1 VHAWL
6 REPTLIGHRTCTG
19 ALHLRFLAQTMRWR
33 WLLLFALAWVAW
45 DRWQARPIVHP
56 PGILAGADPVQADLG
71 PSPPRL
77 TKAGYQ
83 ILPLQSF
90 SLVARVLSKERYR
103 FDEAADIAPV
113 DLALGWG
120 RMSDQAVLDAFD
132 ISQSGRFYFWHVDRF
147 PIPRREI
154 ETHSANMHMIPGN
167 DEVGHKLLGI
177 RAGQIVSLSGYLVEV
192 RGPNGWRWRSS
203 LTRDDTGA
211 GACELVWVET
221 VEAH

>member
-1 VHAWL
+1 
-6 REPTLIGHRTCTG
+6 
-19 ALHLRFLAQTMRWR
+19 MRWR
-33 WLLLFALAWVAW
+33 WLLLLALAWMAW

-56 PGILAGADPVQADLG
+56 PGILANADPVQADLG

-83 ILPLQSF
+83 ILPLQLF
-90 SLVARVLSKERYR
+90 SVVARVLSKERYR
-103 FDEAADIAPV
+103 FDEAAEIAPL

-120 RMSDQAVLDAFD
+120 PMSDQAVLDAFD

-154 ETHSANMHMIPGN
+154 ETHSANMHMVPANG
-167 DEVGHKLLGI
+167 EVRHKLLSI

-192 RGPNGWRWRSS
+192 QGPNGWRWRSS
-203 LTRDDTGA
+203 LTREDTGA
-211 GACELVWVET
+211 GACEVVWVET
-221 VEAH
+221 VEAR

>member
-1 VHAWL
+1 
-6 REPTLIGHRTCTG
+6 
-19 ALHLRFLAQTMRWR
+19 MRWR

-45 DRWQARPIVHP
+45 DRWEARPIVHP
-56 PGILAGADPVQADLG
+56 PGILVSADPVQTDLG

-77 TKAGYQ
+77 SKAGYQ

-120 RMSDQAVLDAFD
+120 RMSDQAILDAFD
-132 ISQSGRFYFWHVDRF
+132 ISQSRRFYFWHVDRF

-154 ETHSANMHMIPGN
+154 ETHSANMHMIPAN
-167 DEVGHKLLGI
+167 DEVKRNLLSI

-192 RGPNGWRWRSS
+192 HGPNGWRWRSS
-203 LTRDDTGA
+203 LTREDTDA
-211 GACELVWVET
+211 GACEVVWVET
-221 VEAH
+221 VQAR

>member
-1 VHAWL
+1 
-6 REPTLIGHRTCTG
+6 
-19 ALHLRFLAQTMRWR
+19 MRWR
-33 WLLLFALAWVAW
+33 WLFLFALAWVAW
-45 DRWQARPIVHP
+45 DRWEARPIVHP
-56 PGILAGADPVQADLG
+56 PGVLVSDDPVQTDLG

-77 TKAGYQ
+77 SKAGYQ

-120 RMSDQAVLDAFD
+120 RMSDQAILDAFD

-154 ETHSANMHMIPGN
+154 ETHSANMHMIPAN
-167 DEVGHKLLGI
+167 DEVKRELLSV
-177 RAGQIVSLSGYLVEV
+177 RAGQVVSLSGYLVEV

-203 LTRDDTGA
+203 LTREDTGA
-211 GACELVWVET
+211 GACEVVWVET
-221 VEAH
+221 VQAR

>member
-1 VHAWL
+1 
-6 REPTLIGHRTCTG
+6 
-19 ALHLRFLAQTMRWR
+19 MRWR
-33 WLLLFALAWVAW
+33 SLFLFALALVAW
-45 DRWQARPIVHP
+45 DRWEARPIVHP
-56 PGILAGADPVQADLG
+56 PGVLVSTDPVQTDLG

-77 TKAGYQ
+77 SKAGYQ

-120 RMSDQAVLDAFD
+120 RMSDQAILDAFD
-132 ISQSGRFYFWHVDRF
+132 ISQSRRFYFWHVDRF

-154 ETHSANMHMIPGN
+154 ETHSANMHMIPAN
-167 DEVGHKLLGI
+167 DEVKRNLLSI

-192 RGPNGWRWRSS
+192 HGPNGWRWRSS
-203 LTRDDTGA
+203 LTREDTDA
-211 GACELVWVET
+211 GACEVVWVET
-221 VEAH
+221 VQAR

>member
-1 VHAWL
+1 
-6 REPTLIGHRTCTG
+6 
-19 ALHLRFLAQTMRWR
+19 MRWR
-33 WLLLFALAWVAW
+33 WLFLFALASVAW
-45 DRWQARPIVHP
+45 DRWEARPIVHL
-56 PGILAGADPVQADLG
+56 PGVLVSTDPVQTDLG

-120 RMSDQAVLDAFD
+120 RMSDQAILDAFD

-154 ETHSANMHMIPGN
+154 ETHSANMHMIPAN
-167 DEVGHKLLGI
+167 DEVKRKLLSI

-192 RGPNGWRWRSS
+192 HGPNGWRWRSS
-203 LTRDDTGA
+203 LTREDTGA
-211 GACELVWVET
+211 GACEVVWVET
-221 VEAH
+221 VQAR